1 MRFLAAAVNPTPL
14 WVQACVHHLPAALG
28 TASEREGR
36 ATPMTVS
43 PAALRAIRL
52 ILALTS
58 GCSQGVGWRGLCVCP
73 VLNSG
78 PGNPAGGPDGWPS
91 LPPNKQSSSAQQA
104 LLILPPHPP
113 LSPHLGHAL
122 SPPGADLAH
131 FGVNSQSLGSLT
143 NQVRLVHSQLPSLCS
158 PMQSRHATP
167 SMTTKIWCF
176 QQPQNHVL
184 KSQFVAQI
192 RYHPLHEVD
201 PRLSQ
206 S

>member
-104 LLILPPHPP
+104 LLILPPHPHT
-113 LSPHLGHAL
+113 PHLFLHTRAMPSALQELTLPTLGSTPKVWAL
-122 SPPGADLAH
+122 SPTKSDWFTVSSPASAPPCRAD
-131 FGVNSQSLGSLT
+131 
-143 NQVRLVHSQLPSLCS
+143 
-158 PMQSRHATP
+158 M
-167 SMTTKIWCF
+167 
-176 QQPQNHVL
+176 
-184 KSQFVAQI
+184 
-192 RYHPLHEVD
+192 LHH
-201 PRLSQ
+201 L
-206 S
+206 